1 MQFWTDRAVCRP
13 SGPTSA
19 PVFRFRR
26 LEGVM
31 IAGVAAI
38 ALLVPAVARAQY
50 ARPETQASSAVGE
63 NYHVEVGGTLW
74 NPDVA
79 GQISS
84 EQFGIIGSNIDFVD
98 DLAFTKTRFKDLR
111 IVLRP
116 TRKAKF
122 RIEYTPIE
130 YTAET
135 TLKRDIIFN
144 GQKFPVS
151 LPISSTF
158 DWKVWRFGYE
168 YDLLYRSRGFVGL
181 LLEGR
186 YTQMNAEL
194 NSPVVDEF
202 TTAKA
207 PLPALGIVARGY
219 VLPDVALNFE
229 LSGFKLP
236 PTWVKGYEANY
247 YDWDIHGTVNVT
259 NNFGLQAG
267 WRRMTTFLSIK
278 SDLGDVKFQGLWFGA
293 ALRY

>member
-1 MQFWTDRAVCRP
+1 MQFWTDRAALRP
-13 SGPTSA
+13 SGPA
-19 PVFRFRR
+19 PAPFVPIGR
-26 LEGVM
+26 
-31 IAGVAAI
+31 AGGLALAGLAVL

-50 ARPETQASSAVGE
+50 ARPETRSSAVGE
-63 NYHVEVGGTLW
+63 NYHVEIAGTLW

-79 GQISS
+79 GTISS
-84 EQFGIIGSNIDFVD
+84 EQFGLIGSQIDFVD
-98 DLAFTKTRFKDLR
+98 DLAYQKTRFKDLR

-135 TLKRDIIFN
+135 TLKRDIVFN
-144 GQKFPVS
+144 GQK
-151 LPISSTF
+151 F

-168 YDLLYRSRGFVGL
+168 YDVLYRSRGFVGV

-194 NSPVVDEF
+194 NSPITDEF

-207 PLPALGIVARGY
+207 PLPSVGIVARGY
-219 VLPDVALNFE
+219 VLPEVALNFE
-229 LSGFKLP
+229 LSGFKVP
-236 PTWVKGYEANY
+236 ATWVEGYEANY
-247 YDWDIHGTVNVT
+247 YDWNISGTVNVT

-267 WRRMTTFLSIK
+267 WRRVTTFLSIK
-278 SDLGDVKFQGLWFGA
+278 KDLGDVKFQGLWFGA